1 MFSSGPEIGLAGMQ
15 RIIRK
20 SGAERVSD
28 DAANEL
34 RTVIEQIAE
43 KIAKSAV
50 ELSIHAGRKT
60 IKPEDIRLA
69 TRNVLRI

>member
-1 MFSSGPEIGLAGMQ
+1 MFSSGPELGLAGMQ

-34 RTVIEQIAE
+34 RMVLEQLAE
-43 KIAKSAV
+43 KFAKSAF
-50 ELSIHAGRKT
+50 ELSLHAGRIT
-60 IKPEDIRLA
+60 L
-69 TRNVLRI
+69 

>member
-50 ELSIHAGRKT
+50 ELSLHAGRK
-60 IKPEDIRLA
+60 R
-69 TRNVLRI
+69 

>member
-43 KIAKSAV
+43 KIAKS
-50 ELSIHAGRKT
+50 R
-60 IKPEDIRLA
+60 
-69 TRNVLRI
+69 

>member
-1 MFSSGPEIGLAGMQ
+1 MFYSGPELGLAGMQ

-34 RTVIEQIAE
+34 RIVLEQLAE

-50 ELSIHAGRKT
+50 ELSSHAGRKT

-69 TRNVLRI
+69 ARNVLRM

>member
-1 MFSSGPEIGLAGMQ
+1 MLSSGPEFGLAGMQ

-20 SGAERVSD
+20 SGAERVSE

-34 RTVIEQIAE
+34 RTVLEQIAE

-50 ELSIHAGRKT
+50 ELSLHAGRKT

-69 TRNVLRI
+69 TRTVLRT

>member
-1 MFSSGPEIGLAGMQ
+1 MFSSGPELGLAGMQ

-34 RTVIEQIAE
+34 RMVLEQIAE

-50 ELSIHAGRKT
+50 ELSLHAGRKT
-60 IKPEDIRLA
+60 IKSEDIRLA
-69 TRNVLRI
+69 TRNVLRM